1 MNLNRLT
8 LIGRITDDPQLK
20 KTKNGKHYT
29 RFSVATTEVFVSS
42 DGKKESTE
50 FHQCVAWQKMAEN
63 ICKFV
68 KKGQSILVEGPI
80 RTNSYTDQNDQKKS
94 VKLLN
99 VLNVQFGTKPKAKT
113 QETPAK
119 APDEPAKTKET
130 GVKEEPVEE
139 EFDLPF

>member
-8 LIGRITDDPQLK
+8 LIGRITDDPELK
-20 KTKNGKHYT
+20 KSKNGKAYT
-29 RFSVATTEVFVSS
+29 RFSVATTEVFGSS

-50 FHQCVAWQKMAEN
+50 FHQCVAWEKIAQN
-63 ICKFV
+63 ICKYV

-80 RTNSYTDQNDQKKS
+80 RTSSYTDENNVKKS

-119 APDEPAKTKET
+119 SSDEQTKTKET
-130 GVKEEPVEE
+130 EAKEELVEE
-139 EFDLPF
+139 ELDIPF

>member
-29 RFSVATTEVFVSS
+29 RFSVATTEVFGRS

-50 FHQCVAWQKMAEN
+50 FHQCVAWDKIAQN
-63 ICKFV
+63 ICKYV

-80 RTNSYTDQNDQKKS
+80 RTNSYTDQNNQKKS

-99 VLNVQFGTKPKAKT
+99 VLNVQFGSKPRAKN
-113 QETPAK
+113 QETSAK
-119 APDEPAKTKET
+119 APDEQTKTQET
-130 GVKEEPVEE
+130 KVQDQPVEE
-139 EFDLPF
+139 DLDLPF

>member
-8 LIGRITDDPQLK
+8 LIGRITDDPELK
-20 KTKNGKHYT
+20 KTKNGKAYT
-29 RFSVATTEVFVSS
+29 PFSVATTEVFSSS
-42 DGKKESTE
+42 DGKKENTE

-99 VLNVQFGTKPKAKT
+99 VLNVQFGSKPRVKA

-119 APDEPAKTKET
+119 ASDEQTKET
-130 GVKEEPVEE
+130 KAQDEPVEE
-139 EFDLPF
+139 ELDLPF

>member
-8 LIGRITDDPQLK
+8 LIGRITDDPELK
-20 KTKNGKHYT
+20 KTKNGKAYT
-29 RFSVATTEVFVSS
+29 RFSVATTEVFGSS
-42 DGKKESTE
+42 DGKKENTE
-50 FHQCVAWQKMAEN
+50 FHQCVAWEKIAQN
-63 ICKFV
+63 ICKYV

-80 RTNSYTDQNDQKKS
+80 RTSSYTDENNVKKS
-94 VKLLN
+94 VKHLN

-113 QETPAK
+113 QETSAT
-119 APDEPAKTKET
+119 ASDEQTKTKET